1 MDCKRVTSRLEIMF
15 QSERIGKP
23 GEIKGGENVLLLAY
37 LVSAPFLLLVS
48 IRFRCL
54 TYDKEKKKRKKKRI
68 ATRYGF

>member
-1 MDCKRVTSRLEIMF
+1 MF

-54 TYDKEKKKRKKKRI
+54 TYDKEKKKKKEKEDRNEVWVLKI
-68 ATRYGF
+68 WREGE